1 MTVAAVIEQDGRYL
15 LVRERSEGRL
25 VYNQPAG
32 HLEDNES
39 LLEAVVRETLE
50 ETGWQFQPQAVIG
63 LYRWRHPGSQATYM
77 RVSFT
82 GQVNAQLEARPL
94 DPDIDG
100 VAWLD
105 LDQIRARHDELR
117 SPLVMRS
124 IDDYRAGVTHPLS
137 LLADIE

>member
-32 HLEDNES
+32 HLEDKES
-39 LLEAVVRETLE
+39 LLEAVMRETLE
-50 ETGWQFQPQAVIG
+50 ETGWQFEPLAVIG

-77 RVSFT
+77 RVCFS
-82 GQVNAQLEARPL
+82 GQVNTQLVAQPL
-94 DPDIDG
+94 DPDIEG

-105 LDQIRARHDELR
+105 LEQIRARADELR

-124 IDDYRAGVTHPLS
+124 IQDYRAGITHPLS

>member
-39 LLEAVVRETLE
+39 LLAAVVRETLE
-50 ETGWQFQPQAVIG
+50 ETGWQFEPQAVIG

-77 RVSFT
+77 RVSFS
-82 GQVNAQLEARPL
+82 GQVNAQLAAQPL
-94 DPDIDG
+94 DPDIEG
-100 VAWLD
+100 VTWLD
-105 LDQIRARHDELR
+105 LDQIRARQDELR
-117 SPLVMRS
+117 SPLVLRS
-124 IDDYRAGVTHPLS
+124 IQDYRAGITHPLS